1 LLSHVTSIK
10 SMGCA
15 CIEPTRLTR
24 RALVISG
31 FVEAT
36 RGLLYVGGFT
46 NYVLPK
52 GPDGFSH
59 QTKAEFL
66 SDNRLTLD
74 VGKLLLEKPHTY
86 DAFVGY
92 RYWLNKYGNNDD
104 VATNGNLQGMK
115 EKTWYA
121 GVAWHVF

>member
-1 LLSHVTSIK
+1 VTFNTVPEFEFTYTVPVPGTK
-10 SMGCA
+10 
-15 CIEPTRLTR
+15 E
-24 RALVISG
+24 
-31 FVEAT
+31 
-36 RGLLYVGGFT
+36 LLYVGGFT
-46 NYVLPK
+46 NYVFPK
-52 GPDGFSH
+52 GPDGFGTP
-59 QTKAEFL
+59 TKAEFL

-74 VGKLLLEKPHTY
+74 VGKLLMHKPHTY

-115 EKTWYA
+115 EETWYA